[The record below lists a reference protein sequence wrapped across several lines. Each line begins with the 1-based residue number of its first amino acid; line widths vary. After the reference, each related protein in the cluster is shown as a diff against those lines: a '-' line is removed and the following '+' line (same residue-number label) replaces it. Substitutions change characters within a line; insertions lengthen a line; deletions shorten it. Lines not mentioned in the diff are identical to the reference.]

1 MLSFTFERSSEHGF
15 YNSREGLGGR
25 VRAAVPSARR
35 FRVFA
40 SDTIATKSSAIRIGG
55 IIEMEGL
62 EKLKPLA
69 LLLLRVGLGV
79 IFVFHGYPKLFTHT
93 RETMQGMAHMGF
105 PGYFAYIAGVFEFF
119 GGLLLIVGLFT
130 RIAGLLLAAEMA
142 VALVKVHG
150 IISNPR
156 AVENYQ
162 FPLACAV
169 GAFALAALGAGT
181 ISLDHVVF
189 AGKRGAGPP
198 RKAKGKGRER
208 D

>member
-1 MLSFTFERSSEHGF
+1 
-15 YNSREGLGGR
+15 
-25 VRAAVPSARR
+25 
-35 FRVFA
+35 
-40 SDTIATKSSAIRIGG
+40 
-55 IIEMEGL
+55 MEGL

-69 LLLLRVGLGV
+69 LLLLRVGLGI
-79 IFVFHGYPKLFTHT
+79 IFVYHGYPKLFTHT

-105 PGYFAYIAGVFEFF
+105 PVYFAYVAGVFEFF
-119 GGLLLIVGLFT
+119 GGLMLIAGLFT

-150 IISNPR
+150 MLSNPM

-169 GAFALAALGAGT
+169 GAFALAVLGAGM

-189 AGKRGAGPP
+189 ARRSGGSGA
-198 RKAKGKGRER
+198 RKSAKGKGRE
-208 D
+208 